1 MIQYERTDVSEGIDV
16 NKSNESKECMI
27 CHYWY
32 FKDIAYKFE
41 PYVCSGCHDLSMMV
55 YELDDFVVLNIKG
68 VD

>member
-1 MIQYERTDVSEGIDV
+1 MIQYERTDVSEGIDI